1 MNFDIDLDRTIQ
13 LNTGGILEVPL
24 KENGSLVYNSF
35 KIGDTIQ
42 LKDFS
47 IGTFSQ
53 TDFSGQYKVD
63 SVGLTNSYLYLD
75 VNNNQSLINYGASSS
90 NITSG
95 GLPLPFNSSSAYL
108 LSNKPY
114 LNLNKGMKWRIT
126 RVDESD
132 INGLED
138 RYLIEKM
145 DL

>member
-1 MNFDIDLDRTIQ
+1 
-13 LNTGGILEVPL
+13 
-24 KENGSLVYNSF
+24 
-35 KIGDTIQ
+35 
-42 LKDFS
+42 
-47 IGTFSQ
+47 
-53 TDFSGQYKVD
+53 
-63 SVGLTNSYLYLD
+63 LD

-95 GLPLPFNSSSAYL
+95 GLPLPFNSTASNSSYL

-114 LNLNKGMKWRIT
+114 LNLNKGTKWRIT

-132 INGLED
+132 ITGLED